1 MFVAFR
7 QCSLLIFFSQ
17 PFCGIFFTFQD
28 PHAFHRFPS
37 HSSSTLYTLHH
48 HVPIIS
54 PHFPIMSP
62 SFHNFPRFFRFPH
75 HFHPPKLP
83 QNGTPKRG
91 PTRPHLCRLI
101 RRQQRVQHHQLSG
114 TPTVARRR
122 GVRVQRSSSGEE
134 QHRVAREVLMFAPQG
149 HHLAMP
155 LGEGHTL
162 RSSWI

>member
-7 QCSLLIFFSQ
+7 QCSLLIVLPQ
-17 PFCGIFFTFQD
+17 PFWRIFITFQD

-62 SFHNFPRFFRFPH
+62 SFPQNFPIFFCFPH
-75 HFHPPKLP
+75 HFHPPKQRPKTGP
-83 QNGTPKRG
+83 QNGAPPG
-91 PTRPHLCRLI
+91 DLCRLI

-114 TPTVARRR
+114 APTVARRR
-122 GVRVQRSSSGEE
+122 GVRVQRPSGEE

-155 LGEGHTL
+155 LG
-162 RSSWI
+162 